1 MVFLYVVYLSLRN
14 GHRLITLD
22 GPDITSI
29 VKSLSAR
36 DQFFRE
42 KITLNQ
48 TNKMFFGLSNSDY
61 NLFSW
66 EEIKPYMNIT
76 LT

>member
-1 MVFLYVVYLSLRN
+1 MYVMYLALRN
-14 GHRLITLD
+14 GHRLLTLHK
-22 GPDITSI
+22 PEVTSI
-29 VKSLSAR
+29 TKSLSAY
-36 DQFFRE
+36 DEFYEE
-42 KITLNQ
+42 KITLDT